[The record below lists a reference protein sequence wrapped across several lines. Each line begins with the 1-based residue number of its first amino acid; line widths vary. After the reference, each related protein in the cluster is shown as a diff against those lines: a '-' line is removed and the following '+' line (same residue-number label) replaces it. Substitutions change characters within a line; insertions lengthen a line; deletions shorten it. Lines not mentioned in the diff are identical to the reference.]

1 MVPLNG
7 DSATLGSVARRTSRT
22 EPETGRSAM
31 TFTLVL
37 LVIGALFGGS
47 VGFKLGR
54 TYERVRPRTKLPP
67 KKKS

>member
-1 MVPLNG
+1 MAIQQRSGPWRVE
-7 DSATLGSVARRTSRT
+7 RR
-22 EPETGRSAM
+22 EPSPRPGRSAM

>member
-1 MVPLNG
+1 
-7 DSATLGSVARRTSRT
+7 
-22 EPETGRSAM
+22 M
-31 TFTLVL
+31 TFTIVL

-67 KKKS
+67 KKKKS

>member
-1 MVPLNG
+1 
-7 DSATLGSVARRTSRT
+7 
-22 EPETGRSAM
+22 M

-37 LVIGALFGGS
+37 LVIGALVGGS

-54 TYERVRPRTKLPP
+54 TYERVRPRTKHLGRPGQPPTKLP